1 MTNYGNDSLSV
12 LWKEILDRHWR
23 YLETEESLEK
33 IAERKKLEGKFYFK
47 YEISTIFDNNLT
59 FSGCLREYLSV
70 MPHDKKFLLPETAE
84 VLRNS
89 VMQMKDCSPYKFAI
103 GFDSISQ
110 YANNLFTKPWR
121 KEYRTIKVVYE
132 RDESI

>member
-1 MTNYGNDSLSV
+1 MTNYGMPDSLNA

-33 IAERKKLEGKFYFK
+33 IDERKKLEGKNTSSENVSKCSNIRILFTG
-47 YEISTIFDNNLT
+47 S
-59 FSGCLREYLSV
+59 LREYLSIV
-70 MPHDKKFLLPETAE
+70 SHDKKFLLQETAD

-89 VMQMKDCSPYKFAI
+89 VMQMKDCSPYKLAI
-103 GFDSISQ
+103 GFESISQ

-121 KEYRTIKVVYE
+121 KEYRTIKV
-132 RDESI
+132 RKD